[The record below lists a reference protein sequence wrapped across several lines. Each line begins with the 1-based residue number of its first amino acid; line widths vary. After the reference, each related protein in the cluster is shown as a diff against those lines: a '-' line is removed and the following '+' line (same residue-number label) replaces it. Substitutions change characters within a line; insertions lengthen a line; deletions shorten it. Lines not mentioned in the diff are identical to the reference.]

1 MIRYGD
7 PLTEMHN
14 YILIGLIALGLLS
27 WLAVA
32 LFALRRAGQMQ
43 TQNEQFA
50 DTVRFYE
57 TVLFSLYERPIWLW
71 REDRIIADDTCLA
84 FLGLTGPVSH
94 LDDLVS
100 EEDHVGLSVNIVEK
114 IKDILV
120 SGVANAAPIEVSLGP
135 NRPGALVDIQIL
147 SNSEPNWPI
156 AVLWIEEMQ
165 IQDFGEGA
173 SLRGE
178 ERAASGLRKMIDAL
192 PFPVWQRDASLKLE
206 KVNAAYV
213 DAVEGG
219 SAQNV
224 IRNNIELTEMAGYQ
238 SFRRIAQ
245 EVFKTGKTIK
255 KTQYSIIKGKR
266 RALDV
271 TNSAIKE
278 NSSIVGVAVD
288 VTGQEEAYAELNRV
302 LEAQSETLNRLQS
315 PVAIFGPDKIL
326 RFYNNAFLRFSQ
338 LPEEWLSKEP
348 NQSEL
353 FDGLRDRR
361 RLPDNANYP
370 EWKKSVLDS
379 YSELIEP
386 HEEFWYLSDGTTH
399 RILAQPQ
406 PLGGLLIVLED
417 VSDRLALERSYNTL
431 IAVQKET
438 LDSLHDGVGVF
449 GSDGQLKLFNPAF
462 CTLWGMEQDQLDGE
476 PHLEKILKLAA
487 ELNPVTE
494 ENWQKLL
501 QELQSITLGR
511 EMSAGRLLFPDDK
524 IVDYT
529 LVPLPDGA
537 AMVRLTDMTA
547 SIGIQDALE
556 ERSEALETADRLKS
570 KFITNMSYELR
581 TPLNS
586 IIGFAEMLQTGIGG
600 SVSKT
605 QNTYLS
611 NILDASDELKNMISD
626 VLDLAVIEAG
636 GMVLNVESF
645 NINEMIDELIMQA
658 SPRIKSSG
666 IGVFV
671 QMDDNYGE
679 MQGDRP
685 RILQVLYNLMIN
697 AIQFAVKGSDVRLSI
712 AKNREEHEMVS
723 FNFEDEKISLVE
735 DEWEQ
740 VMNAFERGTNMG
752 PRGGLGLDLALV
764 RSFVELHQG
773 RVELVGGVG
782 QGLKIICILP
792 LEQL

>member
-1 MIRYGD
+1 
-7 PLTEMHN
+7 MHN

-32 LFALRRAGQMQ
+32 LYALRRAGQMQ
-43 TQNEQFA
+43 TQKEQFA

-57 TVLFSLYERPIWLW
+57 SVLFSLYERPIWFW
-71 REDRIIADDTCLA
+71 RDDQIIADDTCLA

-94 LDDLVS
+94 LEDLVS
-100 EEDHVGLSVNIVEK
+100 EEDFVGLSANAVEK
-114 IKDILV
+114 IKENLA
-120 SGVANAAPIEVSLGP
+120 SGVANTAPIEVSLGP

-165 IQDFGEGA
+165 TQDIGGGVN
-173 SLRGE
+173 SRGE

-271 TNSAIKE
+271 TNAAIKE

-315 PVAIFGPDKIL
+315 PVAIFGPDQIL

-370 EWKKSVLDS
+370 EWKKKVLDT

-399 RILAQPQ
+399 RILVQPQ

-449 GSDGQLKLFNPAF
+449 GSDGRLKLFNPAF
-462 CTLWGMEQDQLDGE
+462 CTLWGMEQDQLGGE

-487 ELNPVTE
+487 GLNPKTA

-511 EMSAGRLLFPDDK
+511 ELSAGRLFFADDK

-537 AMVRLTDMTA
+537 AMIRLTDMTA

-600 SVSKT
+600 SVTKK
-605 QNTYLS
+605 QDTYLS

-685 RILQVLYNLMIN
+685 RILQILYNLMIN
-697 AIQFAVKGSDVRLSI
+697 AIQFAVKGSNVQLSI
-712 AKNREEHEMVS
+712 SKTREDHEMVS

-740 VMNAFERGTNMG
+740 VMNAFENGTNMG

>member
-1 MIRYGD
+1 
-7 PLTEMHN
+7 MHN
-14 YILIGLIALGLLS
+14 YFLIGAVILGLLS

-32 LFALRRAGQMQ
+32 LYAVWRAGQMQ
-43 TQNEQFA
+43 AQKKQSA

-57 TVLFSLYERPIWLW
+57 SVLFSLYERPIWLW
-71 REDRIIADDTCLA
+71 RDDHIVADDTCLA
-84 FLGLTGPVSH
+84 FLGLAGPVAH
-94 LDDLVS
+94 LEDLVS
-100 EEDHVGLSVNIVEK
+100 KKDFVGLSANAVEK
-114 IKDILV
+114 IKDNLA
-120 SGVANAAPIEVSLGP
+120 SGVANTEPIEVSLGP
-135 NRPGALVDIQIL
+135 NRPGVLVDIQIL
-147 SNSEPNWPI
+147 SNSEPNWPF
-156 AVLWIEEMQ
+156 AVLWVEEMQ
-165 IQDFGEGA
+165 TQGFGGGVN
-173 SLRGE
+173 SRGE

-192 PFPVWQRDASLKLE
+192 PFPVWQRDASLQLE

-238 SFRRIAQ
+238 SFKRIAQ

-255 KTQYSIIKGKR
+255 KTQYSIIKGER

-271 TNSAIKE
+271 TNAAIKD

-315 PVAIFGPDKIL
+315 PVAIFGPDQIL

-353 FDGLRDRR
+353 LDGLRDRR

-370 EWKKSVLDS
+370 EWKKSVLDV
-379 YSELIEP
+379 YSALIEP

-449 GSDGQLKLFNPAF
+449 GSDGRLKLFNPAF
-462 CTLWGMEQDQLDGE
+462 CTLWSIEQDQLDGE
-476 PHLEKILKLAA
+476 PHLDKILKLAA
-487 ELNPVTE
+487 SLNVKTK
-494 ENWQKLL
+494 ENWEKLL
-501 QELQSITLGR
+501 QELQSTSLGR
-511 EMSAGRLLFPDDK
+511 ELREGRLVFADDK

-537 AMVRLTDMTA
+537 AMMRLTDMTA
-547 SIGIQDALE
+547 SIGIHDALE

-600 SVSKT
+600 SVSEK
-605 QNTYLS
+605 QVEYLS

-636 GMVLNVESF
+636 GMVLNLESF
-645 NINEMIDELIMQA
+645 NVNKMIDELILQA

-666 IGVFV
+666 IGIFV

-679 MQGDRP
+679 MQGDRA

-697 AIQFAVKGSDVRLSI
+697 AIQFAVKGSNVQLSI
-712 AKNREEHEMVS
+712 AKTSEKYEMIS
-723 FNFEDEKISLVE
+723 FAFEDEKISLVE

-740 VMNAFERGTNMG
+740 VMNAFENGTNSG

-782 QGLKIICILP
+782 KGLKISCILP